1 MDNGELIKRLTN
13 NLEKH
18 TSTYVDSSLLKITI
32 FYKEVAE
39 IRQRKMDYFDNFIQ
53 VELQRYNQSKDKHRD
68 LIEELREEYD
78 YQMTKVEHMYA
89 KLYLE
94 VTKYLDNA
102 IDNQN
107 NAVANIISYEQR
119 MANVNATE
127 AEKVKGKIIEKAELK
142 KIQNYNVIVKEC
154 IARLKW
160 CKDEAEKILEE
171 SFPEKSS
178 QEDMTVAQDGGILE
192 KIIHIFTG
200 GYKFINTLNT
210 FEATTLK
217 EAKDKVDEN
226 IDYAAGVLVG
236 VTKQVKNC
244 KKQIKEIYERQVS
257 AAN

>member
-1 MDNGELIKRLTN
+1 MLT
-13 NLEKH
+13 LFK
-18 TSTYVDSSLLKITI
+18 L
-32 FYKEVAE
+32 
-39 IRQRKMDYFDNFIQ
+39 NF
-53 VELQRYNQSKDKHRD
+53 RD
-68 LIEELREEYD
+68 IIEELREEYD

>member
-1 MDNGELIKRLTN
+1 MDNSELLKKLTY

-18 TSTYVDSSLLKITI
+18 TSTYVDSNLLKITI

-39 IRQRKMDYFDNFIQ
+39 IRQRKMAYFDNFIQ
-53 VELQRYNQSKDKHRD
+53 VELKRYNQDKEKHKDI
-68 LIEELREEYD
+68 IEDLREEYD

-102 IDNQN
+102 MDNQN
-107 NAVANIISYEQR
+107 NAVANIISYEER
-119 MANVNATE
+119 MSNVNATE

-142 KIQNYNVIVKEC
+142 KIQNYNVIIKEC
-154 IARLKW
+154 VARLKW
-160 CKDEAEKILEE
+160 CREEAEKALEE
-171 SFPEKSS
+171 FFPEGN
-178 QEDMTVAQDGGILE
+178 QTEDLTVAQDGGILE
-192 KIIHIFTG
+192 RIIHLFTG
-200 GYKFINTLNT
+200 GYKFVNSLST
-210 FEATTLK
+210 FEGTTLK

>member
-1 MDNGELIKRLTN
+1 MDNSELLKKLTN

-18 TSTYVDSSLLKITI
+18 TSTYVDGNLLKITI

-39 IRQRKMDYFDNFIQ
+39 IRKRKMDYFDNFIE
-53 VELQRYNQSKDKHRD
+53 VELQRYGQSKDKHKD
-68 LIEELREEYD
+68 AIEDLREEYD
-78 YQMTKVEHMYA
+78 YQMTKIEHMYA

-94 VTKYLDNA
+94 VTKFLDNA
-102 IDNQN
+102 MDNQN
-107 NAVANIISYEQR
+107 NSIANIISYEER

-127 AEKVKGKIIEKAELK
+127 SEKTKGKIVERAELK

-154 IARLKW
+154 VARLKW
-160 CKDEAEKILEE
+160 CRDEAEKALEE
-171 SFPEKSS
+171 FFPEKNSS
-178 QEDMTVAQDGGILE
+178 EDMTVAQEVGLLDKILN
-192 KIIHIFTG
+192 IFTG
-200 GYKFINTLNT
+200 GYKFVNTLGA
-210 FEATTLK
+210 FEANTLK
-217 EAKDKVDEN
+217 NAKDKVDEN